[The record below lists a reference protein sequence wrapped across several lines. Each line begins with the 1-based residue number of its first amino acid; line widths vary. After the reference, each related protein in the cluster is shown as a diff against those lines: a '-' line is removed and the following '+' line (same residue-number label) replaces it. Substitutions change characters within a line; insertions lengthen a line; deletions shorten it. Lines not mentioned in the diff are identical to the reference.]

1 MACRGSNRACRRNCT
16 RAPRKSGLTSRT
28 PRQQLPRPPRRRQRS
43 RNRNK
48 QPNRKARP
56 SSRPQPARLLLLRRS
71 LPALPPRP
79 HQSRMP
85 RLRRRSTPPRRRQL
99 PSRRKSPASAPQR
112 RLLPTNRP
120 RNRRLRLD
128 RRSRRNSRNN
138 QQRHSRRQC
147 RAAPSRAKL
156 RLELTLASLEAHGSL
171 MSFTIAIIGRPN
183 VGKSTLFNRL
193 VGQKLAL
200 VDDEPGVTRDR
211 REGEGRL
218 GDLEFTIVDTAGLD
232 QGAKGS
238 LTARMQEQ
246 TEAAISLA
254 DALMFVI
261 DARAGLT
268 PNDRAFADFA
278 RRANRPVILVA
289 NKSEGKQ
296 GDAGAMESYA
306 LGLGEPIQSSA
317 EHGEGLSDLY
327 DALRALMPEPVDEPE
342 EFDDDEVI
350 EPEEEIAKRP
360 IRVAIVGRP
369 NAGKSTLINHLLGE
383 ERLLTS
389 AEAGT
394 TRDSISVEI
403 VWQGREFRV
412 FDTAGLRRRS
422 RIEQKLEK
430 LSVADALRAV
440 RFVEVV
446 VLMMDARNKFEEQ
459 DLRIADLIEREGRAL
474 VIAVNKWDLMGRQSN
489 LISALRTEAD
499 HWLPQVRGVP
509 IVAVSGL
516 MGEGIERLMSAIEQA
531 YAVWNKRIATAA
543 LNRWFEQAVDAN
555 PPPAVSGRRPEL
567 NYNTPAHGRPPSF
580 ILFCSRADAVP
591 QSYLRYLVNSL
602 RQYFE
607 LPGTPVRI
615 ALREKANPFAHK
627 RKRPS

>member
-1 MACRGSNRACRRNCT
+1 
-16 RAPRKSGLTSRT
+16 
-28 PRQQLPRPPRRRQRS
+28 
-43 RNRNK
+43 
-48 QPNRKARP
+48 
-56 SSRPQPARLLLLRRS
+56 
-71 LPALPPRP
+71 
-79 HQSRMP
+79 
-85 RLRRRSTPPRRRQL
+85 
-99 PSRRKSPASAPQR
+99 
-112 RLLPTNRP
+112 
-120 RNRRLRLD
+120 
-128 RRSRRNSRNN
+128 
-138 QQRHSRRQC
+138 
-147 RAAPSRAKL
+147 
-156 RLELTLASLEAHGSL
+156 

-211 REGEGRL
+211 REGEARL
-218 GDLEFTIVDTAGLD
+218 GDLEFTVIDTAGLD
-232 QGAKGS
+232 EGARGS

-246 TEAAISLA
+246 TETAIALA

-261 DARAGLT
+261 DARVGLT

-278 RRANRPVILVA
+278 RRANKPVVLVA
-289 NKSEGKQ
+289 NKAEGKH
-296 GDAGAMESYA
+296 GEIGAMESYA
-306 LGLGEPIQSSA
+306 LGLGDPVQVSA

-327 DALRALMPEPVDEPE
+327 DALRGLMPEPVEEGE
-342 EFDDDEVI
+342 EFDDDDI
-350 EPEEEIAKRP
+350 IEEEDLAKRP
-360 IRVAIVGRP
+360 IRVAVVGRP

-403 VWQGREFRV
+403 TWQGRDFRV

-440 RFVEVV
+440 RFAEVV
-446 VLMMDARNKFEEQ
+446 VLMMDAQNKFEEQ

-474 VIAVNKWDLMGRQSN
+474 VIAVNKWDLMGRQTS
-489 LISALRTEAD
+489 LISSLRTEAD
-499 HWLPQVRGVP
+499 HWLPQVKGVP
-509 IVAVSGL
+509 VVAVSGL
-516 MGEGIERLMSAIEQA
+516 MGEGVDRLMSAIEQA
-531 YAVWNKRIATAA
+531 YSVWNKRIPTAA

-555 PPPAVSGRRPEL
+555 PPPAVSGRRLKL
-567 NYNTPAHGRPPSF
+567 NYVTQTKARPPSF
-580 ILFCSRADAVP
+580 VVFCSRADAVP
-591 QSYLRYLVNSL
+591 ESYLRYLVNSL
-602 RQYFE
+602 RAFFD

-615 ALREKANPFAHK
+615 TLREKANPFAHK

>member
-1 MACRGSNRACRRNCT
+1 
-16 RAPRKSGLTSRT
+16 
-28 PRQQLPRPPRRRQRS
+28 
-43 RNRNK
+43 
-48 QPNRKARP
+48 
-56 SSRPQPARLLLLRRS
+56 
-71 LPALPPRP
+71 
-79 HQSRMP
+79 
-85 RLRRRSTPPRRRQL
+85 
-99 PSRRKSPASAPQR
+99 
-112 RLLPTNRP
+112 
-120 RNRRLRLD
+120 
-128 RRSRRNSRNN
+128 
-138 QQRHSRRQC
+138 
-147 RAAPSRAKL
+147 
-156 RLELTLASLEAHGSL
+156 

-211 REGEGRL
+211 REGNARL
-218 GDLEFTIVDTAGLD
+218 GDLEFTVIDTAGLD
-232 QGAKGS
+232 EGAKGS

-246 TEAAISLA
+246 TETAIGLA

-278 RRANRPVILVA
+278 RRANKPVVLVA
-289 NKSEGKQ
+289 NKSEGRH
-296 GDAGAMESYA
+296 GEVGAMESYA
-306 LGLGEPIQSSA
+306 LGLGDPIQISA

-327 DALRALMPEPVDEPE
+327 DALRVLMPEPVEEGE
-342 EFDDDEVI
+342 EFDDDDVI
-350 EPEEEIAKRP
+350 VSDEELAQRP

-403 VWQGREFRV
+403 IWQGREFRV

-422 RIEQKLEK
+422 RIEEKLEK

-440 RFVEVV
+440 RFAEVV
-446 VLMMDARNKFEEQ
+446 VMMMDAQNRFEEQ
-459 DLRIADLIEREGRAL
+459 DLRIADLIEREGRAIVL
-474 VIAVNKWDLMGRQSN
+474 AVNKWDLMERKTH
-489 LISALRTEAD
+489 LISALRSDAD
-499 HWLPQVRGVP
+499 HWLPQVKGAP

-516 MGEGIERLMSAIEQA
+516 TGEGIDYLVKAIEAA
-531 YAVWNKRIATAA
+531 YAVWNKRIPTAS

-555 PPPAVSGRRPEL
+555 PPPAVSGRRLKL
-567 NYNTPAHGRPPSF
+567 NYITQAKSRPPSF
-580 ILFCSRADAVP
+580 VLFCSRADAVP
-591 QSYLRYLVNSL
+591 QAYLRYLVNSL
-602 RQYFE
+602 REHFD

-615 ALREKANPFAHK
+615 SLREKANPFAHK